1 MLKKDRA
8 RNSPLS
14 IGEKMTKIDYSTL
27 KKNRR
32 VETPVLPKKQPVVVD
47 AFIKGV
53 DKMPINLED
62 FERHNVGRFFPQL
75 LEVEGD
81 VNKAKKAIEEAYK
94 AKKNVVEAYMEKTQ
108 SDEGEFVTYR
118 HDGFESKFI
127 VFDDQISPRIPMNSY
142 LLLSEFLTDIVKDAD
157 LDKYAYGFRLTTHL
171 DYNVEER
178 PPEPSLK
185 LTDRVKFLV
194 SLHDKVDDET
204 FTFLHHTL
212 TNELNCQLLRSG
224 YNFVCDSVTLDYE
237 AIMSRTGGIEFKYG
251 AHLPSP
257 SFTWENTNSI
267 CVDLNIMLLPIHSK
281 DLNIFATNVG
291 ERFCKVSKDSKILDL
306 ITEDER
312 GPSDVYITKDYVRFA
327 LIKSVTGDVYLYK
340 YCEVQKDKEQHNY
353 ISVSEIL
360 NQFNLKEIGNSKV
373 EYYESCQNVFM
384 FLLNHIQVWEDEHS
398 PFLSTIENMNDLL
411 KKQSPFSQHLNTAEI
426 QILQQQYH
434 DLTQYCDISL
444 TLVKQRLLNFQQEYI
459 QKQSAFYNVSDLAGL
474 VEVEQQKLPS
484 FELFVEY
491 CVELYNRAIDKIIR
505 FYERHE
511 FIQKIITSYTDFRQ
525 AYMILLDKQQYDL
538 FRTAEQ
544 YAIEK
549 QYSTAWFQE
558 WREQRF
564 IILKQWLVLV
574 EAGFNQTLHT
584 QTVLDVL
591 SCLNEYQQ
599 KLDDFYLNKRLDC
612 YLKVSDKPKASILEQ
627 FEKESEL
634 LELDHRFMEK
644 LQQIIFSL
652 KTNHEQL
659 WLLNYS
665 EVWQNKVI
673 QSVYHYIEQENLSLN
688 DEKIQHIMKDKREQE
703 QRTLAHYLLDA
714 QRFNE
719 ETKQRVTN
727 TMRLIRILK
736 QSVVEKGN
744 A

>member
-1 MLKKDRA
+1 M
-8 RNSPLS
+8 
-14 IGEKMTKIDYSTL
+14 IIDY
-27 KKNRR
+27 N
-32 VETPVLPKKQPVVVD
+32 
-47 AFIKGV
+47 
-53 DKMPINLED
+53 
-62 FERHNVGRFFPQL
+62 
-75 LEVEGD
+75 EVEK
-81 VNKAKKAIEEAYK
+81 VHHL
-94 AKKNVVEAYMEKTQ
+94 Q
-108 SDEGEFVTYR
+108 
-118 HDGFESKFI
+118 
-127 VFDDQISPRIPMNSY
+127 DD
-142 LLLSEFLTDIVKDAD
+142 
-157 LDKYAYGFRLTTHL
+157 
-171 DYNVEER
+171 
-178 PPEPSLK
+178 
-185 LTDRVKFLV
+185 
-194 SLHDKVDDET
+194 
-204 FTFLHHTL
+204 
-212 TNELNCQLLRSG
+212 
-224 YNFVCDSVTLDYE
+224 
-237 AIMSRTGGIEFKYG
+237 
-251 AHLPSP
+251 
-257 SFTWENTNSI
+257 
-267 CVDLNIMLLPIHSK
+267 
-281 DLNIFATNVG
+281 
-291 ERFCKVSKDSKILDL
+291 
-306 ITEDER
+306 
-312 GPSDVYITKDYVRFA
+312 
-327 LIKSVTGDVYLYK
+327 
-340 YCEVQKDKEQHNY
+340 Y
-353 ISVSEIL
+353 ISTHKIL
-360 NQFNLKEIGNSKV
+360 NQFNLNEIVNSKV
-373 EYYESCQNVFM
+373 EYYESCQNVLM
-384 FLLNHIQVWEDEHS
+384 FLLNHIQVWENEHS

-411 KKQSPFSQHLNTAEI
+411 KKQNPFSQHLNTAEI
-426 QILQQQYH
+426 QILQQQYQ

-459 QKQSAFYNVSDLAGL
+459 QKQSAFYNISDLAGL

-505 FYERHE
+505 FYEHHE

-652 KTNHEQL
+652 KMNYEQL

-673 QSVYHYIEQENLSLN
+673 QSVYHYIEQENLPLN
-688 DEKIQHIMKDKREQE
+688 DEQVQNIMKYKREQE
-703 QRTLAHYLLDA
+703 QRTLTHYLLDA

-719 ETKQRVTN
+719 EAEQRVAN

-744 A
+744 V

>member
-118 HDGFESKFI
+118 HDGFESKFV
-127 VFDDQISPRIPMNSY
+127 VFDDQLSARIPMDSY

-157 LDKYAYGFRLTTHL
+157 LDNNAYGFRLVTHL

-178 PPEPSLK
+178 PPKPSLK

-251 AHLPSP
+251 THLPSP

-281 DLNIFATNVG
+281 DLNIFATNVS

-306 ITEDER
+306 VTEDER
-312 GPSDVYITKDYVRFA
+312 GPSKVYITKDYVRFA

-340 YCEVQKDKEQHNY
+340 YCEVQKEKEQHNY

-360 NQFNLKEIGNSKV
+360 NQFNLNEIGNSKV
-373 EYYESCQNVFM
+373 EYYESCQNVLM
-384 FLLNHIQVWEDEHS
+384 FLLNHIQVWENEHS

-459 QKQSAFYNVSDLAGL
+459 QKQSAFYNISDLAGL

-491 CVELYNRAIDKIIR
+491 CVELYNCAIDKIIR
-505 FYERHE
+505 FYEHHE
-511 FIQKIITSYTDFRQ
+511 FIHKIITSYTDFRQ

-538 FRTAEQ
+538 FQTAEQ

-599 KLDDFYLNKRLDC
+599 KLGDFYLNKRLDC

-719 ETKQRVTN
+719 ETKQRVRN